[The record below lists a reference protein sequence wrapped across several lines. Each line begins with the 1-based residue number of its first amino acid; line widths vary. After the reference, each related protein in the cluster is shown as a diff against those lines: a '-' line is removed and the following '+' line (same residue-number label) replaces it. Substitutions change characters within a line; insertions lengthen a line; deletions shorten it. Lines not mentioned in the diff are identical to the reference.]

1 MAVADVARLLALA
14 AIWSASFVFIRVLV
28 PPLGPL
34 WMAALR
40 LVLAGSVLV
49 LWLVATRRNASLGRH
64 WRAYLFVGLV
74 NSALPFV
81 LYGYAA
87 RELPASTMAILNTAT
102 PLFGALLAA
111 AFLDER
117 LTVAKI
123 GGIACGVAG
132 VVLVSRAGG
141 LVVDAGVLVAIAAS
155 LAATFCYASAGVWL
169 RRFGST
175 LSPYAVAAWSQLF
188 AGVALL
194 PLGATSPPPGPI
206 DAAVVANLL
215 ALALVC
221 SAVAYILYYRLIRD
235 VGPTRAMTVT
245 LLMPAFGMAWGALF
259 LGEAIT
265 WPMLA
270 GAALIVA
277 GTALVALVR
286 ASPGGR
292 RTEARLEERV

>member
-1 MAVADVARLLALA
+1 MRVADLARLLALA

-28 PPLGPL
+28 PPLGPVWL
-34 WMAALR
+34 AALR
-40 LVLAGSVLV
+40 LLLAGAMLV
-49 LWLVATRRNASLGRH
+49 LWLAATRRDGSLGRH
-64 WRAYLFVGLV
+64 WRAYLLVGII

-87 RELPASTMAILNTAT
+87 RELPASYLAILNAAT
-102 PLFGALLAA
+102 PLFGAVLAA

-117 LTVAKI
+117 LTVPKVA
-123 GGIACGVAG
+123 GIACGVAG
-132 VVLVSRAGG
+132 VALVSRAGG
-141 LVVDAGVLVAIAAS
+141 LVVDAEVLLAVAAS
-155 LAATFCYASAGVWL
+155 LAATFCYASGGVWL
-169 RRFGST
+169 KRYGGG
-175 LSPYAVAAWSQLF
+175 LSPYAVAAWSQLL
-188 AGVALL
+188 AGVTLL

-206 DAAVVANLL
+206 DAVVIANLL

-221 SAVAYILYYRLIRD
+221 SAVAYLLYYRLIRD

-265 WPMLA
+265 GPMLA

-277 GTALVALVR
+277 GTAAVVFQRGGSARR
-286 ASPGGR
+286 AAPRFEGK
-292 RTEARLEERV
+292 V